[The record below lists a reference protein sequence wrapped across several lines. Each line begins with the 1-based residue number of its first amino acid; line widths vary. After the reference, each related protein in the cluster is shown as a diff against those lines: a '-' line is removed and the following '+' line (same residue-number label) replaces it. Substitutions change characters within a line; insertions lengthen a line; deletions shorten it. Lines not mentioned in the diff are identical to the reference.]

1 MERRASLETIFW
13 EVEKRT
19 QRNGKPAQGRFVE
32 LTVIVQSFI
41 WLWQTYNRGILLV
54 ESRQILCILIYYE
67 NYWSFEATLSKLWG
81 KNNGSEFLA
90 SILVQV
96 LKLVLKTRKGD
107 GDFVFQDIL
116 WIYQWKPKENARLYL
131 VNTNRLL
138 WTFSWVC
145 KQAHCDIL
153 YLFLFLFLMYH
164 CQMHVI
170 MASLWSVRKLHVYF
184 IAVISKYNIITNM
197 LFHER

>member
-81 KNNGSEFLA
+81 KNNGSEFQRVFLYKFL
-90 SILVQV
+90 SLFW
-96 LKLVLKTRKGD
+96 KHGKGID
-107 GDFVFQDIL
+107 LVFQDIL
-116 WIYQWKPKENARLYL
+116 WIHQWKPKENARLYL
-131 VNTNRLL
+131 VNTNKLL
-138 WTFSWVC
+138 WTFCWVC

>member
-41 WLWQTYNRGILLV
+41 WLSQTYNRGISL
-54 ESRQILCILIYYE
+54 
-67 NYWSFEATLSKLWG
+67 KHG
-81 KNNGSEFLA
+81 KG
-90 SILVQV
+90 I
-96 LKLVLKTRKGD
+96 
-107 GDFVFQDIL
+107 DFVFQDIL
-116 WIYQWKPKENARLYL
+116 WIHQWKPKENARLYL
-131 VNTNRLL
+131 VNTNKLL
-138 WTFSWVC
+138 WTFCWVC